1 MTALSV
7 AVGTASMLA
16 VIGLGLTG
24 HSEAATAAG
33 VIGGA
38 AFATGGISVTVNV
51 RR

>member
-1 MTALSV
+1 MATGVVSV
-7 AVGTASMLA
+7 IAV
-16 VIGLGLTG
+16 VVLGLTG

-38 AFATGGISVTVNV
+38 AFAFGGITVTVNI